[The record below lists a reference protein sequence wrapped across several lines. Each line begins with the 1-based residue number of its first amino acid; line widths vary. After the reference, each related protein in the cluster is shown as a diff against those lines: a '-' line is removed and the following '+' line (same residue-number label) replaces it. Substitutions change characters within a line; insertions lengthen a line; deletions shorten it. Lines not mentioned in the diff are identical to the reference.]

1 MKKYADDIALYM
13 EMSGQ
18 TLPLKAAAI
27 VRGSP
32 IVSAF
37 LSSMLFLLSTCDE
50 EKSNGF
56 KGTDLHQA
64 YKSCMLEY
72 YGNTLVENDCLVSAL
87 FFMKDK

>member
-1 MKKYADDIALYM
+1 MKIYADDIALYM
-13 EMSGQ
+13 E
-18 TLPLKAAAI
+18 TI
-27 VRGSP
+27 VRGSL

-50 EKSNGF
+50 EKSNDF

-72 YGNTLVENDCLVSAL
+72 YRNTFVENDSLVSAL
-87 FFMKDK
+87 FFYEGHVTFEPNLIQI

>member
-37 LSSMLFLLSTCDE
+37 LSSMFLLSTCDE
-50 EKSNGF
+50 EKSNDF

-72 YGNTLVENDCLVSAL
+72 YRNTLVENDSLVSAL